1 MVKDHTIYIRLH
13 HRVKISPKK
22 KVSLNDIAQCI
33 FPAHVDQS
41 LCEVP
46 FYQVSEEDGRLVII
60 DILQV
65 IRFIKKRHPDL
76 EVSNLG
82 ENHTILEVSY
92 PMKTPSVFLV
102 GFVWML
108 LFFGSG
114 LAIMHFH
121 EDVNMLAAHQKIYT
135 ILTNHESEHPFILQI
150 PYSIGLGLGMILFFN
165 RVFKK
170 KFNNEPSP
178 LEVEMF
184 NYQQNLDLFT
194 ILEERDGERK

>member
-1 MVKDHTIYIRLH
+1 MSKKIVYIRLH
-13 HRVKISPKK
+13 HRVKVKPNQR
-22 KVSLNDIAQCI
+22 VFLNDVAQCI
-33 FPAHVDQS
+33 LPPDLEEQ
-41 LCEVP
+41 LYGIP
-46 FYQVSEEDGRLVII
+46 IYQISQTDGRLVMI

-65 IRFIKKRHPDL
+65 IRFIKKRVPDL
-76 EVSNLG
+76 DINNLG
-82 ENHTILEVSY
+82 ENQAILEIDYAS
-92 PMKTPSVFLV
+92 KTPHLV
-102 GFVWML
+102 LVSFVWLL

-121 EDVNMLAAHQKIYT
+121 EDVNMLAAHQKIYH
-135 ILTNHESEHPFILQI
+135 ILTSSESEHPFILQI
-150 PYSIGLGLGMILFFN
+150 PYSLGLGLGMILFFN

-194 ILEERDGERK
+194 VMEGRKDEKK